1 MRGLLRRTG
10 RPPDADFRDAMR
22 CRALYRRDTRRRG
35 GGPPDGLFRRGSG
48 GVQSQHGTRAAGGRG
63 DLRGLVPAARPGGG
77 ARQRRHR
84 GRVHRRPGARQGPG
98 DGAPLRLQHCHPAQG
113 APADESAGA
122 RPRPVRP
129 ATDAPAPGA
138 PAGAS
143 PGTDLAAAE
152 PVAGGGRRP
161 ADRRPEPRAPRAGLR
176 HAAAALRAGGAR
188 TA

>member
-1 MRGLLRRTG
+1 MRGLFRRKG
-10 RPPDADFRDAMR
+10 RPPDADCRDAMR
-22 CRALYRRDTRRRG
+22 WRACDRRGTRRRG
-35 GGPPDGLFRRGSG
+35 RGPPGRLLRRGPG
-48 GVQSQHGTRAAGGRG
+48 GVQPQHGTRAAGGRG
-63 DLRGLVPAARPGGG
+63 DLHGLVPAPAPGGG

-113 APADESAGA
+113 APAHESAGA

-143 PGTDLAAAE
+143 PGADLAAAE

-161 ADRRPEPRAPRAGLR
+161 ADRHPEPRAPGAGLR
-176 HAAAALRAGGAR
+176 HAAAALRAGVAGSA
-188 TA
+188 